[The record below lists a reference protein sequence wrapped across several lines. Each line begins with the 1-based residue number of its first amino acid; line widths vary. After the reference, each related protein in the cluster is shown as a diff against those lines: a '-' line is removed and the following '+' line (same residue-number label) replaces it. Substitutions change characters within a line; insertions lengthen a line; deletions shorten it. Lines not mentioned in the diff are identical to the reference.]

1 MERKPPMIRSRVL
14 GVAFALAG
22 LVVFASTAVLAQD
35 DAKAAKEKAKVGKP
49 APDFALKDLRGK
61 EFKLSKV
68 KGKVV
73 VLEWFNPECPSVE
86 TAHGKGGSLR
96 KLPGTH
102 MKKNKVVWWA
112 VNSSAPGKEGSGV
125 DTNKKYARKFRMR
138 YPVLI
143 DENGQVGRLFGATMT
158 PEIFVID
165 KTGKLVYR
173 GAEDNQ
179 ADVKAGKADDYVNY
193 VDAVIEALKKGEKL
207 PYTTTKP
214 AG

>member
-1 MERKPPMIRSRVL
+1 MIRSRVL

-22 LVVFASTAVLAQD
+22 LVLFATTAAHAQD
-35 DAKAAKEKAKVGKP
+35 EAKADQAKGKAKVGKP
-49 APDFALKDLRGK
+49 APDFVLKDLRGK

-86 TAHGKGGSLR
+86 TAHGRGGVLR
-96 KLPGTH
+96 KLPSTH

-112 VNSSAPGKEGSGV
+112 INSSPPGKEGHGV

-138 YPVLI
+138 YPILI
-143 DENGQVGRLFGATMT
+143 DEDGKVGRLFGATMT
-158 PEIFVID
+158 PEILIID
-165 KTGKLVYR
+165 KAGKLVYR
-173 GAEDNQ
+173 GAEDNH
-179 ADVKAGKADDYVNY
+179 ADVKAGTAAETVNY

-207 PYTTTKP
+207 PYTETRP
-214 AG
+214 GG

>member
-1 MERKPPMIRSRVL
+1 MIRSRVL
-14 GVAFALAG
+14 GVMLALAG
-22 LVVFASTAVLAQD
+22 LVQFAATAAPAQD
-35 DAKAAKEKAKVGKP
+35 DSKADQAKGKVKVGKP

-86 TAHGKGGSLR
+86 TAHGRRGSLS
-96 KLPGTH
+96 KLPKTH

-112 VNSSAPGKEGSGV
+112 INSSPPGKEGHGV

-138 YPVLI
+138 YPILI
-143 DENGQVGRLFGATMT
+143 DEDGKVGRLFGATMT
-158 PEIFVID
+158 PEILIID

-179 ADVKAGKADDYVNY
+179 ADVKAGRADEYVNY
-193 VDAVIEALKKGEKL
+193 VDAVIDALKKGEKV
-207 PYTTTKP
+207 PYTKTPPK
-214 AG
+214 G